1 MCVYFRNNN
10 RFRSS
15 RRFASQDDVT
25 YVIAG
30 PQGRG
35 NLYIMTKIIYIVSI
49 LAALLFSSCDK
60 PEPDSVD
67 KNVLTGYKEL
77 LEAYDAGKYFKEV
90 QAGASSNVVVFEDG
104 SKITVPISS
113 FLIHDHTNTSVPA
126 IEVMPG
132 VLWWSIGGQTTSI
145 KALSSTIANEN
156 AEPVYVY
163 YDSSTL
169 YMHLSNR
176 RVLKFPSKAL
186 EQEADMARRQNIPVI
201 YIDTKGAGIYDKE
214 NYVDG
219 TITIKDPHKLYSDVA
234 EFSAAMG
241 IRGRG
246 NSTWSF
252 PKKPYKVKLKEK
264 ASIFG
269 MGADKEWALL
279 ANYSDRT
286 LMRNILAMKLSEI
299 CGFAWTPHMYSV
311 HVYLN
316 NKYQGVY
323 TLCEHKK
330 VHKDRVDIDLDT
342 GDVYL
347 EIEQQQDETTCWWT
361 GMGVP
366 MMFSEPEEPSEEL
379 LAEVKKWF
387 SDFEAALYSDYLAD
401 PEKGYAA
408 YIDVD
413 SFIDYYIVQELAKN
427 TDGNLRKSS
436 FITKKKGGKLV
447 MCHLWD
453 FDLTFGNGGGLLHD
467 PEGFFIK
474 DFNPGWQIGDNWFNR
489 MMKDPAFV
497 DRLQARWNELYPQFQ
512 SMVDFINEQAFVL
525 DKAQQDNFSV
535 WSIWES
541 VDWVDCPS
549 LGSYEA
555 EVEFLKD
562 FYTRRL
568 DWMSRELN
576 RL

>member
-1 MCVYFRNNN
+1 MNKL
-10 RFRSS
+10 S
-15 RRFASQDDVT
+15 
-25 YVIAG
+25 YVI
-30 PQGRG
+30 
-35 NLYIMTKIIYIVSI
+35 TV
-49 LAALLFSSCDK
+49 LAALLFVSCQK
-60 PEPDSVD
+60 PGPDTD
-67 KNVLTGYKEL
+67 NQKTLTGYKEL
-77 LEAYDAGKYFKEV
+77 LEAYDEGKSFSEV

-104 SKITVPISS
+104 SKITVPIGS
-113 FLIHDHTNTSVPA
+113 FPIHDHTDVAVPS
-126 IEVMPG
+126 IEIVPG
-132 VLWWSIGGQTTSI
+132 VLWWSVGGQVTSI
-145 KALSSTIANEN
+145 KALSTSVAKED

-163 YDSSTL
+163 FDKMTL

-176 RVLKFPSKAL
+176 QVLKFPSKAL
-186 EQEADMARRQNIPVI
+186 DLEADKMRRQNIPTV

-219 TITIKDPHKLYSDVA
+219 TITIKDPSKLYSDVE

-286 LMRNILAMKLSEI
+286 LIRNILAMKLSEI
-299 CGFAWTPHMYSV
+299 CGFSWTPHMYSV

-330 VHKDRVDIDLDT
+330 VHKDRVDIDVDA

-366 MMFSEPEEPSEEL
+366 MMFSDPEEPSAEL
-379 LAEVKKWF
+379 LAEIKKWID
-387 SDFEAALYSDYLAD
+387 DFEASLYSGDLAD
-401 PEKGYAA
+401 PNKGYAA

-436 FITKKKGGKLV
+436 FITKKKGEK
-447 MCHLWD
+447 MEMYHLWD
-453 FDLTFGNGGGLLHD
+453 FDLTFGNSGGLLHD

-474 DFNPGWQIGDNWFNR
+474 DYTPGWYVGDNWFNR

-497 DRLQARWNELYPQFQ
+497 DRLQARWNELYPQLV
-512 SMVDFINEQAFVL
+512 SMVDFIDDQAFVL
-525 DKAQQDNFSV
+525 DKAQALNFQV
-535 WSIWES
+535 WDINES

-555 EVEFLKD
+555 EVEFLKE
-562 FYTRRL
+562 FYTKRVQ
-568 DWMSRELN
+568 WMNDAINKL
-576 RL
+576 

>member
-1 MCVYFRNNN
+1 MKFKFYIFLLMAALV
-10 RFRSS
+10 
-15 RRFASQDDVT
+15 FASCENKGPDAGDRK
-25 YVIAG
+25 VI
-30 PQGRG
+30 
-35 NLYIMTKIIYIVSI
+35 
-49 LAALLFSSCDK
+49 
-60 PEPDSVD
+60 
-67 KNVLTGYKEL
+67 TGYKEL
-77 LEAYDAGKYFKEV
+77 LEAFDAGKYFKEV
-90 QAGASSNVVVFEDG
+90 QAGAASDVVVFEDG
-104 SKITVPISS
+104 SKVTVPISAFPIYNHAIS
-113 FLIHDHTNTSVPA
+113 AVPT
-126 IEVMPG
+126 IEVVPG
-132 VLWWSIGGQTTSI
+132 HLWWSIDGQVTGI
-145 KALSSTIANEN
+145 KALSTSVAKED

-163 YDSSTL
+163 FDEMTL

-176 RVLKFPSKAL
+176 QLLKFKSKAL
-186 EQEADMARRQNIPVI
+186 DEEADNLRRQNLPTVH
-201 YIDTKGAGIYDKE
+201 IDTKGAGIYDKE

-219 TITIKDPHKLYSDVA
+219 TITIKDPYKLYSDVT

-286 LMRNILAMKLSEI
+286 LMRNILAMKLSEL
-299 CGFAWTPHMYSV
+299 CGFSWTPHMYSV

-316 NKYQGVY
+316 NQYQGVY

-330 VHKDRVDIDLDT
+330 VHKDRVDIDLDA

-366 MMFSEPEEPSEEL
+366 MMFSDPEEPSAEL
-379 LAEVKKWF
+379 LAEIKKWF
-387 SDFEAALYSDYLAD
+387 DDFEASLYSKDLAD
-401 PEKGYAA
+401 PDKGYAA

-436 FITKKKGGKLV
+436 FITKKKGQK
-447 MCHLWD
+447 MEMYHLWD
-453 FDLTFGNGGGLLHD
+453 FDLTFGNSGGLLHD

-474 DFNPGWQIGDNWFNR
+474 DYTPAWSIGDNWFNR

-497 DRLQARWNELYPQFQ
+497 DRLQARWNELYPQLV
-512 SMVDFINEQAFVL
+512 SMVDFIDDQAVVL
-525 DKAQQDNFSV
+525 EKAQALNFEV
-535 WSIWES
+535 WDINES

-549 LGSYEA
+549 LGSYKA
-555 EVEFLKD
+555 EVEFLKE
-562 FYTRRL
+562 FYSKRVE
-568 DWMSRELN
+568 WMNTAINKL
-576 RL
+576 

>member
-1 MCVYFRNNN
+1 
-10 RFRSS
+10 
-15 RRFASQDDVT
+15 
-25 YVIAG
+25 
-30 PQGRG
+30 
-35 NLYIMTKIIYIVSI
+35 MTKIIYVVSI
-49 LAALLFSSCDK
+49 LAALLFSSCGK

-77 LEAYDAGKYFKEV
+77 LQAYHSGKLFKD
-90 QAGASSNVVVFEDG
+90 VVKLNDGTTVFFEDG
-104 SKITVPISS
+104 SRLTVPHRS
-113 FLIHDHTNTSVPA
+113 FMIHDHTTTSAP
-126 IEVMPG
+126 EVRAVPG
-132 VLWWSIGGQTTSI
+132 VSWWSIGSNLTSI
-145 KALSSTIANEN
+145 KILPTDTPDEE

-163 YDSSTL
+163 YDAVTL

-176 RVLKFPSKAL
+176 KLLKFGSKFLA
-186 EQEADMARRQNIPVI
+186 EQEERERKQNIPSV
-201 YIDTKGAGIYDKE
+201 YIDTGGKGIYDKE

-286 LMRNILAMKLSEI
+286 LMRNILAMKMSEI
-299 CGFAWTPHMYSV
+299 CGFEWTPHMYSV

-366 MMFSEPEEPSEEL
+366 MMFSDPEEPSAEL
-379 LAEVKKWF
+379 LAEIQKWF
-387 SDFEAALYSDYLAD
+387 SDFETSLYSEYLAD
-401 PEKGYAA
+401 PNKGYAK

-413 SFIDYYIVQELAKN
+413 SFINYYIVQEIAKN

-436 FITKKKGGKLV
+436 FITKKKGEKLV
-447 MCHLWD
+447 MYHLWD
-453 FDLTFGNGGGLLHD
+453 FDLTFGNTGWLSSPD
-467 PEGFFIK
+467 GFYIK
-474 DFNPGWQIGDNWFNR
+474 DYNPSCTPGDNWFNR
-489 MMKDPAFV
+489 MFTDPAFV
-497 DRLQARWNELYPQFQ
+497 KKVQDRWNELYPQF
-512 SMVDFINEQAFVL
+512 MALNDFIDEQAYIL
-525 DKAQQDNFSV
+525 DKAQKENFKV
-535 WSIWES
+535 WSINDV
-541 VDWVDCPS
+541 VDWVGMPS
-549 LGSYEA
+549 LGSYKA

-562 FYTRRL
+562 FYTERL
-568 DWMSRELN
+568 EWLDKEINKL
-576 RL
+576 

>member
-1 MCVYFRNNN
+1 MKKIFY
-10 RFRSS
+10 
-15 RRFASQDDVT
+15 T
-25 YVIAG
+25 LIA
-30 PQGRG
+30 
-35 NLYIMTKIIYIVSI
+35 LTL
-49 LAALLFSSCDK
+49 LAACTK
-60 PEPDSVD
+60 PEPD
-67 KNVLTGYKEL
+67 TGNTPEKKLLGYTEL
-77 LEAYDAGKYFKEV
+77 LEAYDAGKLFKEV
-90 QAGASSNVVVFEDG
+90 QASSDANVVVFEDG
-104 SKITVPISS
+104 SKITVPVSS
-113 FLIHDHTNTSVPA
+113 FQIHDHTKGFVPKV
-126 IEVMPG
+126 EVQPG
-132 VLWWSIGGQTTSI
+132 MQWWSINGNLTSV
-145 KALSSTIANEN
+145 KVVSTLVTKEN

-163 YDSSTL
+163 YDSKSL
-169 YMHLSNR
+169 YMYISNR
-176 RVLKFPSKAL
+176 DFLTFNSKAL
-186 EQEADMARRQNIPVI
+186 IAEEEDKQKQEELERRQNIPVI
-201 YIDTKGAGIYDKE
+201 YIDTKGKGIYDKE

-219 TITIKDPHKLYSDVA
+219 TITIKDPEKLYSDV
-234 EFSAAMG
+234 EVFTAAMG

-299 CGFAWTPHMYSV
+299 CCFAWTPHMYSV

-316 NKYQGVY
+316 NEYQGVY

-330 VHKDRVDIDLDT
+330 VHKDRVDIDLDA

-366 MMFSEPEEPSEEL
+366 MMFSDPEEPSAEL
-379 LAEVKKWF
+379 LAEIKKWF
-387 SDFEAALYSDYLAD
+387 SDFEASLYSDYLAD
-401 PEKGYAA
+401 PDRGYAA

-436 FITKKKGGKLV
+436 FITKKKGQKLE
-447 MCHLWD
+447 MYHLWD
-453 FDLTFGNGGGLLHD
+453 FDLTFGNSGGLLHD

-474 DFNPGWQIGDNWFNR
+474 DYTPGWYVGDNWFNR

-497 DRLQARWNELYPQFQ
+497 DRLQARWNELYPQLVA
-512 SMVDFINEQAFVL
+512 MVDFIDEQALIL
-525 DKAQQDNFSV
+525 DKAQQQNFKV
-535 WSIWES
+535 WSIWDS

-549 LGSYEA
+549 LGSYKK
-555 EVEFLKD
+555 EVDFLKE
-562 FYTRRL
+562 FYSKRVE
-568 DWMSRELN
+568 WMNTAINKL
-576 RL
+576 

>member
-1 MCVYFRNNN
+1 MKRLLYIFALIASFCV
-10 RFRSS
+10 
-15 RRFASQDDVT
+15 ACEKAPAGQDDAKRDP
-25 YVIAG
+25 YY
-30 PQGRG
+30 
-35 NLYIMTKIIYIVSI
+35 L
-49 LAALLFSSCDK
+49 
-60 PEPDSVD
+60 
-67 KNVLTGYKEL
+67 EL
-77 LEAYDAGKYFKEV
+77 LKAYDEGKLFKAV
-90 QAGASSNVVVFEDG
+90 QVTEGSNVVVFEDG
-104 SKITVPISS
+104 SKITVPKSA
-113 FLIHDHTNTSVPA
+113 FLINDHTSTPVPV
-126 IEVMPG
+126 IDVLPG
-132 VLWWSIGGQTTSI
+132 SPWWRIDGLMLGIQV
-145 KALSSTIANEN
+145 LSSETPKEQARLIYA
-156 AEPVYVY
+156 Y
-163 YDSSTL
+163 YDNKTL
-169 YMHLSNR
+169 YMHISNR
-176 RVLKFPSKAL
+176 EVLIFDSKKL
-186 EQEADMARRQNIPVI
+186 NEEVDIERLQNIPTV
-201 YIDTKGAGIYDKE
+201 YINTGGKGIYDKE

-219 TITIKDPHKLYSDVA
+219 TITIKDPEKLYSDVE

-316 NKYQGVY
+316 NEYQGVY

-330 VHKDRVDIDLDT
+330 VHKDRVDIDLDA

-366 MMFSEPEEPSEEL
+366 MMFSDPEVPSDEL
-379 LAEVKKWF
+379 LAEIKKWF
-387 SDFEAALYSDYLAD
+387 SDFEASLYSNYLAD
-401 PEKGYAA
+401 PDRGYAA

-413 SFIDYYIVQELAKN
+413 SFIDYYLVQELAKN

-436 FITKKKGGKLV
+436 FITKKKGGKLE
-447 MCHLWD
+447 MYHLWD
-453 FDLTFGNGGGLLHD
+453 FDLTFGNSGGLLHD
-467 PEGFFIK
+467 PEGYFIMN
-474 DFNPGWQIGDNWFNR
+474 FTPGWTIGDNWFNR
-489 MMKDPAFV
+489 MFTDPAFV
-497 DRLQARWNELYPQFQ
+497 DRVQARLAELMPQFEAIPA
-512 SMVDFINEQAFVL
+512 FIDRQASIL
-525 DKAQQDNFSV
+525 SKAQERNFQV
-535 WSIWES
+535 WDINVS

-555 EVEFLKD
+555 EVEFLKE
-562 FYTRRL
+562 FYTKRL
-568 DWMSRELN
+568 KWMSDALN
-576 RL
+576 KL